1 MAVMVIGVISNEGDF
16 RGKEVWPSSSPD
28 CNPFDYY
35 VWGAWVR
42 TINRS
47 PNNTL
52 DSLKTAMVAVFAK
65 MPFAEMTRACSSYHS
80 RIQHVIPA
88 EGGIIE

>member
-1 MAVMVIGVISNEGDF
+1 MSTKFPMAVMVIGVISNEGDF

-52 DSLKTAMVAVFAK
+52 EK
-65 MPFAEMTRACSSYHS
+65 PWWPCS
-80 RIQHVIPA
+80 RRCR
-88 EGGIIE
+88 